1 MERVTKVRKLWIAFV
16 FMASALFLQ
25 YTARADVYLLLDSGE
40 TLFMGDSLQLLD
52 YFDDEKIETTQ
63 LTSIQY
69 TVAEESQDEGCIT
82 LTADG
87 TVSAVKEG
95 TAVIQITYSLEG
107 DSLLHTE
114 FFQVSVLPP
123 EKLTATYGG
132 TVWLTAF
139 NMYDPFSVK
148 EEGGEEQKPV
158 YVYSCSGSSLVLD
171 PAGEGMSVQGF
182 TGSDVYL
189 EKNGNQILV
198 AEVTINTPKLQ
209 KKDIV
214 RAVATKPYVP
224 AIKNVAGAEESEDGT
239 LTAGQMEALGI
250 TLASENATIAAITGP
265 AISPVAEGETKITV
279 KITAKSGEEIEL
291 SQQITVTDPKYTD
304 KPLAVAK
311 GISKKLPITGT
322 CKDSTYEYPEGQD
335 GFTYSSLSGTK
346 GKVCGIRKGTESVA
360 VVVDGRTVKAKVIV
374 TNPAFKENAFVMYKG
389 LKKSISLSGLNKK
402 YSKVTYESA
411 NKAFATVTKAG
422 KITAKKV
429 GVVKMKIKAD
439 GKSVPV
445 WVEISTKKGYQAAN
459 RGIAISKTKTKYS
472 QARRMSAGYYDCSSL
487 VSRVYRQYGVYFGSK
502 SGWSPTAAEIGR
514 WCANHGKVISK
525 KPMDYTK
532 LVPGD
537 LIFYSYTKN
546 GRYLNISHVEI
557 YAGNGM
563 NISASSRMNKVV
575 HYVYGSNCT
584 VLVARPT
591 P

>member
-1 MERVTKVRKLWIAFV
+1 
-16 FMASALFLQ
+16 MASALFLQ
-25 YTARADVYLLLDSGE
+25 YTAKADVYLLLDSGE
-40 TLFMGDSLQLLD
+40 TLFIGDSLQLLD

-69 TVAEESQDEGCIT
+69 TVAEESQDQGCIA

-139 NMYDPFSVK
+139 NMYNPFSVK
-148 EEGGEEQKPV
+148 EEGEEEQEPM

-182 TGSDVYL
+182 TGSNVYL

-209 KKDIV
+209 KKNVV
-214 RAVATKPYVP
+214 RAAATKPYVP
-224 AIKNVAGAEESEDGT
+224 VIKNVAGAEESEDGT
-239 LTAGQMEALGI
+239 LTAEQMGVLGI
-250 TLASENATIAAITGP
+250 SLVSENATIAAITGS

-279 KITAKSGEEIEL
+279 KITAKSGEEMEL
-291 SQQITVTDPKYTD
+291 FQQIVVTDPKYTG

-322 CKDSTYEYPEGQD
+322 CGDSTYEYPEGQD
-335 GFTYSSLSGTK
+335 GFTYSSLNGTK
-346 GKVCGIRKGTESVA
+346 GKVRGVLKGTETVA

-389 LKKSISLSGLNKK
+389 LKKSISLSGINKN
-402 YSKVTYESA
+402 YSTVTYESA

-459 RGIAISKTKTKYS
+459 KGIAISKTKTQYS

-514 WCANHGKVISK
+514 WCVNHGKDIST

-546 GRYLNISHVEI
+546 GRYRNISHVEI

-575 HYVYGSNCT
+575 HYAYGSNCT